1 LEPNALPL
9 RLVPARRAG
18 EDRGTCS
25 RLPEDDM
32 HIVLAAKPDA
42 DQPWITDAVARL
54 AKQTAA
60 TVSVLAVD
68 QVELERFS
76 AAPRSV
82 FLQGAREAVDAA
94 VRRLAEAGVEAQGT
108 VLSGRPLERI
118 IEFAEQQQADVIMVG
133 ASTRPAMA
141 ERLLGS
147 VPLQLIEKSSRPVL
161 VVTHPS

>member
-1 LEPNALPL
+1 
-9 RLVPARRAG
+9 
-18 EDRGTCS
+18 
-25 RLPEDDM
+25 M

-42 DQPWITDAVARL
+42 DQPWIIDAVARL

-60 TVSVLAVD
+60 AVSVVAVD
-68 QVELERFS
+68 EVELERFS

-94 VRRLAEAGVEAQGT
+94 VQRLAEAGVEAQGT
-108 VLSGRPLERI
+108 VLSGRPLDRI
-118 IEFAEQQQADVIMVG
+118 IEFAAQREADVIVVG

-147 VPLQLIEKSSRPVL
+147 VPLRLIEKSSRPVV
-161 VVTHPS
+161 VVTHP